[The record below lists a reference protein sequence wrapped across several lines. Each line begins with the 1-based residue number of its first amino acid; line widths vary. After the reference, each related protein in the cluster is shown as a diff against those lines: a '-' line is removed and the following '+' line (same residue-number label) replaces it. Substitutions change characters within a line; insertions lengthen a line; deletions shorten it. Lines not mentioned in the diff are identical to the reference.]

1 MMQNDL
7 FPLGLAV
14 GVCITAAFFFWLIIL
29 QHDESAAKAIEA
41 GCAHYDAKTGDFTW
55 NTPPE
60 VSE

>member
-1 MMQNDL
+1 MMQNDF
-7 FPLGLAV
+7 FPLGVLV
-14 GVCITAAFFFWLIIL
+14 GVLMTTALFLALMAWE
-29 QHDESAAKAIEA
+29 HSEKTAKAIEA